1 MIQSVMIPP
10 TIIVVHPS
18 EKRSKC
24 SVEPLRGQTGFV
36 FWSFPKR
43 GPESLD
49 GYVRLGIGGTPL
61 TAQDYQQGLVLL
73 DGSWRWAVEMEKSYQ
88 DLPVRSLGP
97 WETAYPRRSKLF
109 VDPVEG
115 LATIE
120 ALYAA
125 HCQMGRD
132 VEGLLDSYYWRTD
145 FLEKNDELRERFLRR
160 TV

>member
-1 MIQSVMIPP
+1 MNRP

-24 SVEPLRGQTGFV
+24 SVEPLRGQPGFV
-36 FWSFPKR
+36 FWNYPKR
-43 GPESLD
+43 GTESLD
-49 GYVRLGIGGTPL
+49 GYVRLGIGGPQLTPDDCEL
-61 TAQDYQQGLVLL
+61 GLVLL
-73 DGSWRWAVEMEKSYQ
+73 DGSWRWAAEMEKDYQ
-88 DLPVRSLGP
+88 DLPVRSLGA

-125 HCQMGRD
+125 HCQMGRNVAD
-132 VEGLLDSYYWRTD
+132 LLSSYYWRDEVLKT
-145 FLEKNDELRERFLRR
+145 NSELRERFIR
-160 TV
+160 TSVSESR

>member
-1 MIQSVMIPP
+1 MSRP

-24 SVEPLRGQTGFV
+24 SVEPLRGQPGFV
-36 FWSFPKR
+36 FWNYPKR
-43 GPESLD
+43 GTESLD
-49 GYVRLGIGGTPL
+49 GYVRLGIGGPQL
-61 TAQDYQQGLVLL
+61 TVDDCDQGLVLL
-73 DGSWRWAVEMEKSYQ
+73 DGSWRWAAEMEKDYQ
-88 DLPVRSLGP
+88 DLPVRSLAA

-125 HCQMGRD
+125 HCQMGRY
-132 VEGLLDSYYWRTD
+132 VEELLSSYYWRD
-145 FLEKNDELRERFLRR
+145 VFLKKNGELRERFIRR
-160 TV
+160 SVSESR